1 MNPTGFVRRVYPNG
15 SIVIPK
21 ELRKTLCIE
30 DGDPYEFFLGEN
42 NEIIL
47 KKYVPEDVSFD

>member
-1 MNPTGFVRRVYPNG
+1 MNLTGFVRRIYPNG

-21 ELRKTLCIE
+21 ELRKMLNIE
-30 DGDPYEFFLGEN
+30 DGDPYEIFLGEN

-47 KKYVPEDVSFD
+47 KPFIPEDLSVD

>member
-1 MNPTGFVRRVYPNG
+1 MNPTGFARRINPNG

-21 ELRKTLCIE
+21 ELRKMLNIE
-30 DGDPYEFFLGEN
+30 DGEPYEFFLGEN

-47 KKYVPEDVSFD
+47 KPFIPEDISVD